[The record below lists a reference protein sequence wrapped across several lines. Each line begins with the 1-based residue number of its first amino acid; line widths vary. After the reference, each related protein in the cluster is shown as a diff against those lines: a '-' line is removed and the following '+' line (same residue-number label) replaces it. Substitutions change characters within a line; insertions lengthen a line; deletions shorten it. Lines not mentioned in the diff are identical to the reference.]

1 MALLEKALACR
12 RILLPG
18 FGKNLNEIMQF
29 VCRFAGTRPAIA
41 LNLRHRCPSQ
51 PRQKTSPPADDLMG
65 IKKKET
71 GFSISFLPSPCLPAA
86 IFLYLATRPVWQNRL
101 NRNTYIIQQ

>member
-1 MALLEKALACR
+1 VALLEKALAR
-12 RILLPG
+12 WRILLPG
-18 FGKNLNEIMQF
+18 FGKNLSEIMQL
-29 VCRFAGTRPAIA
+29 VCRHKAGY
-41 LNLRHRCPSQ
+41 CSQ
-51 PRQKTSPPADDLMG
+51 PPASLPLSTPAKKTSPPADDLMG

-86 IFLYLATRPVWQNRL
+86 ISLYLAIRPVWQNRL